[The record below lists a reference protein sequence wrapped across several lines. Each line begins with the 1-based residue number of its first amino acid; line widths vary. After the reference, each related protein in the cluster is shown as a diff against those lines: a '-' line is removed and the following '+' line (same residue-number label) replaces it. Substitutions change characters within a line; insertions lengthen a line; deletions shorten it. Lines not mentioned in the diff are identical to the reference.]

1 MPRVG
6 KANQSSTPTLRDIKE
21 ARTGARDPGY
31 DQVFAPSITSLEER
45 QMSLKVSKEVGWGFS
60 GSTSGCTKKGA
71 SRKKGSEWEGTSVCP
86 AWGVP
91 SGGHKGTLT

>member
-60 GSTSGCTKKGA
+60 GSTFWLHK
-71 SRKKGSEWEGTSVCP
+71 EG
-86 AWGVP
+86 GFQEE
-91 SGGHKGTLT
+91 GI